1 MLYFG
6 TKEIYIDINAMFTRD
21 DAIQAIMKAAELP
34 TDAYSV
40 KNNTSNELSYV
51 YKDSG
56 RLFIDAA
63 GGIENNDGGMTIQLF
78 GPKLKKYWFRD
89 TETFDQLLPLIAKH
103 VRALHLYCKSEVKIN
118 NGTFKVIV
126 QDLREGTNSITGRLS
141 SPNGSWTVRYRNDSI
156 YLDNPDLFPDQMSD
170 YTYLVHQFFIPAVK
184 ELTAKDKNETDV

>member
-6 TKEIYIDINAMFTRD
+6 TKEIYMDISAMFTRD

-56 RLFIDAA
+56 RLFIEAA
-63 GGIENNDGGMTIQLF
+63 GDLENNSGMTIQLYE
-78 GPKLKKYWFRD
+78 PKLKKYWFRD
-89 TETFDQLLPLIAKH
+89 TETFDQLLPLIVKH
-103 VRALHLYCKSEVKIN
+103 VRALHLYCKSEIKIN

-126 QDLREGTNSITGRLS
+126 QDLRETTNSICGRLS
-141 SPNGSWTVRYRNDSI
+141 SPNGLWTVRYRQGSI
-156 YLDNPDLFPDQMSD
+156 YLDNPDLFPEQMSD
-170 YTYLVHQFFIPAVK
+170 YTYMVHQFFIPAVK